1 MKSTCQNFWRAAQF
15 NASAL
20 HHWKARLEYAYQS
33 RNYSELGVNYA
44 WNSLDASISKSFLNN
59 RLVVRLEAEDL
70 LHGQNESWQYHNS
83 YAHFTR
89 TGIDNT
95 RMFLVNVTYNFNATK
110 SKYKGTGAGNAEKS
124 RL

>member
-1 MKSTCQNFWRAAQF
+1 MEFPGCVYFQ
-15 NASAL
+15 
-20 HHWKARLEYAYQS
+20 
-33 RNYSELGVNYA
+33 VV
-44 WNSLDASISKSFLNN
+44 LNN

-70 LHGQNESWQYHNS
+70 LHGQNESWKYNNS

-110 SKYKGTGAGNAEKS
+110 SKYKGTGAGNAEKEQIIVS
-124 RL
+124 I

>member
-1 MKSTCQNFWRAAQF
+1 M
-15 NASAL
+15 
-20 HHWKARLEYAYQS
+20 H
-33 RNYSELGVNYA
+33 GIPM
-44 WNSLDASISKSFLNN
+44 DASISKSFLNN

-70 LHGQNESWQYHNS
+70 LHGQNESWKYNNS
-83 YAHFTR
+83 YAHFTV

>member
-1 MKSTCQNFWRAAQF
+1 M
-15 NASAL
+15 
-20 HHWKARLEYAYQS
+20 
-33 RNYSELGVNYA
+33 
-44 WNSLDASISKSFLNN
+44 
-59 RLVVRLEAEDL
+59 RLEAEDL
-70 LHGQNESWQYHNS
+70 LHGQNESWKYNNS